1 MRILKISPKII
12 SKVQRNRLITALEKR
27 DHLRKSKHPYLATN
41 KLLQAMLT
49 AAVLL
54 SSTRAQHKN
63 TLLNSHQP
71 PREDRHL
78 QRLAPSSKRIAQM
91 KGACHSSSSSSTLC
105 QLKVVPPPRD
115 YRRTDALTPTMRNN
129 CLHHRAAKLKA
140 VLERQEKG
148 AILRRVMRVKVWR
161 KGYSS
166 TLTSR
171 SSSMKMLSKIYKR
184 FVLYTQNIYV

>member
-1 MRILKISPKII
+1 
-12 SKVQRNRLITALEKR
+12 
-27 DHLRKSKHPYLATN
+27 LRKSKHPYLATN